1 MRTIILIVAGL
12 VLLAVFCF
20 IARLFKGDHGVSRTA
35 TIFIGLWFIVAAV
48 NLSMGVINTG
58 YTVLEEMP
66 LFLAVFGVPVL
77 VALVIRRR
85 FNY

>member
-48 NLSMGVINTG
+48 NLSMGVISAG
-58 YTVLEEMP
+58 YTVLEKMP
-66 LFLAVFGVPVL
+66 FFLAVFGVPAL

>member
-20 IARLFKGDHGVSRTA
+20 IARLFKGDHGVSRIA

-48 NLSMGVINTG
+48 NLTIGVVNAG
-58 YTVLEEMP
+58 YTVLGETP
-66 LFLAVFGVPVL
+66 FFLALFGVPAL
-77 VALVIRRR
+77 VALVIRSR

>member
-35 TIFIGLWFIVAAV
+35 TIFIGLWLVVAAI
-48 NLSMGVINTG
+48 NLAIGVVSAG

-66 LFLAVFGVPVL
+66 FFLVVFGVPAL

>member
-66 LFLAVFGVPVL
+66 LFLAVFGVPLL